1 MKKLTREEMHKQ
13 CVREI
18 RGTLIVA
25 ILTCLWECIWAFAL
39 NGNGKTL
46 LGMPSGSP
54 CPCSAASWCACWAS
68 GT

>member
-46 LGMPSGSP
+46 LGMP
-54 CPCSAASWCACWAS
+54 
-68 GT
+68 

>member
-1 MKKLTREEMHKQ
+1 MHKQ

-39 NGNGKTL
+39 NVNGKTL
-46 LGMPSGSP
+46 LGMPQWFTVSV
-54 CPCSAASWCACWAS
+54 SAASWCACWAS

>member
-25 ILTCLWECIWAFAL
+25 ILTCAWECIWAFAL
-39 NGNGKTL
+39 NGSGKI
-46 LGMPSGSP
+46 GCP